1 MITFGEKKPLESTQ
15 FNCRLPKKVVKMIED
30 GSRETGLSQSK
41 FLQLCILK
49 QSAQVPTLVRELQR
63 AVWNVLAKDTVNG
76 TLK

>member
-1 MITFGEKKPLESTQ
+1 MITFGEKKAAESAQ
-15 FNCRLPKKVVKMIED
+15 FNCRMPKKVIKMIED

-49 QSAQVPTLVRELQR
+49 QAAQVPTLVRELQR
-63 AVWNVLAKDTVNG
+63 AVWNVLAKDSVNG

>member
-1 MITFGEKKPLESTQ
+1 MITYGEKKAPESVQ
-15 FNCRLPKKVVKMIED
+15 FNCRMPRKVVQMIED

-63 AVWNVLAKDTVNG
+63 AVWNVLAKDTVSG